1 MKDFQKFLEEATVKG
16 NPSFPGEGGKKP
28 GEKEYLSDVEKRAKD
43 RLGIRPEDTLRR
55 GNRPPE
61 KEMRLGMR
69 LMGLLR
75 ESLEW
80 TDGKEQQLSQL
91 ANVVF
96 LSLYQDLVN
105 RYEIELDIKVVKP
118 GKVKDFMD
126 ESEDSQQDPPPRFK
140 EVVDQDI
147 VDEVHKRKFANLIIQ
162 GEAKNTKHIL
172 HSEEVKDGLE
182 NIYGKADA
190 DKVFKVWDEMSK
202 IADQLDW
209 IIPADVRAEMMEEMP
224 DGLAGA
230 CFVDWKPKDKEEEN
244 EEEEEYTEYTGE
256 EDEESMYSEE
266 DEDDEAPMERFDGTP
281 IIRARGIDFPMLLH
295 ESVKGLFEVL
305 SLGGIPED
313 KRVAGVVLSN
323 TGISDEPEDWK
334 YGPEVASDLRNFVN
348 KSPRINEYPNI
359 REELFKMLVDKETM
373 PTSKFLELMRGI
385 LSETDT
391 ARSEI
396 NRLVAKVADTIKQE
410 KEVESKY
417 ERDMEEYERQMMEW
431 EEYQKNK
438 PEEEPAQEEDEIE
451 KLIRGSQQQ
460 QQKPNDDYSTRS
472 QRQIM
477 DEIDSALDSGDMD
490 KVKMLSQY
498 LKKESKEI
506 VLREL
511 KMILEGK
518 TPHTKI
524 KKIK

>member
-1 MKDFQKFLEEATVKG
+1 
-16 NPSFPGEGGKKP
+16 
-28 GEKEYLSDVEKRAKD
+28 
-43 RLGIRPEDTLRR
+43 
-55 GNRPPE
+55 
-61 KEMRLGMR
+61 
-69 LMGLLR
+69 
-75 ESLEW
+75 
-80 TDGKEQQLSQL
+80 
-91 ANVVF
+91 
-96 LSLYQDLVN
+96 
-105 RYEIELDIKVVKP
+105 
-118 GKVKDFMD
+118 
-126 ESEDSQQDPPPRFK
+126 
-140 EVVDQDI
+140 
-147 VDEVHKRKFANLIIQ
+147 
-162 GEAKNTKHIL
+162 
-172 HSEEVKDGLE
+172 
-182 NIYGKADA
+182 
-190 DKVFKVWDEMSK
+190 
-202 IADQLDW
+202 
-209 IIPADVRAEMMEEMP
+209 
-224 DGLAGA
+224 
-230 CFVDWKPKDKEEEN
+230 
-244 EEEEEYTEYTGE
+244 
-256 EDEESMYSEE
+256 
-266 DEDDEAPMERFDGTP
+266 
-281 IIRARGIDFPMLLH
+281 
-295 ESVKGLFEVL
+295 
-305 SLGGIPED
+305 
-313 KRVAGVVLSN
+313 
-323 TGISDEPEDWK
+323 
-334 YGPEVASDLRNFVN
+334 
-348 KSPRINEYPNI
+348 
-359 REELFKMLVDKETM
+359 M